1 MGSED
6 LHVFLCPPSLT
17 SNLSVAYCVEI
28 VRPDDSTGLEVGE
41 VAMKR
46 STDRILTTHTG
57 SLPRPPE
64 LAEMLVALDA
74 GQLTD
79 TAALAARTT
88 AAVKEAVEK
97 QRQAG
102 LDVINDGEMGK
113 VGYSTYVKHRLTGFG
128 GESGQVI
135 RGEAKDFPE
144 WNERGRGT
152 APAMRRPACD
162 GPIEWKDFAAVERD
176 IADLK
181 AALHDAGPVE
191 EAFMTAASPGV
202 VAHFLANSYFPS
214 RDAYLEALANVMRAE
229 YEAIANA
236 GFILQL
242 DCPEL
247 AMSRH
252 NRYVDMSTPDFVKL
266 VKQNVEVLNE
276 ATRNIAP
283 EQMRLHL
290 CWGNYEGPHHL
301 DVELKD
307 IIGAVLEARPA
318 GLSFEGAN
326 PRHEHEWVVWQDVK
340 LPDGK
345 VIIPGVIDS
354 TTNFIEHP
362 ELVAQRIEHYAG
374 AAGKENVIAGTD
386 CGFGT
391 FATTNTVDTRVA
403 WAKLK
408 ALAEGAGIASSRLW

>member
-1 MGSED
+1 
-6 LHVFLCPPSLT
+6 
-17 SNLSVAYCVEI
+17 
-28 VRPDDSTGLEVGE
+28 
-41 VAMKR
+41 
-46 STDRILTTHTG
+46 
-57 SLPRPPE
+57 
-64 LAEMLVALDA
+64 MLVAFDA
-74 GQLTD
+74 GNLSGLD
-79 TAALAARTT
+79 ALAARTT
-88 AAVKEAVEK
+88 AAVKEVVEE
-97 QRQAG
+97 QRRAG
-102 LDVINDGEMGK
+102 LNVINDGEMGK

-128 GESGQVI
+128 GQSGQVA

-152 APAMRRPACD
+152 LPVMQRPACD

-181 AALHDAGPVE
+181 GALATAGPVE

-202 VAHFLANSYFPS
+202 IAIFLANNYFPS
-214 RDAYLEALANVMRAE
+214 REAYLEALAGVMQAE
-229 YEAIANA
+229 YEAITDA
-236 GFILQL
+236 GFVLQL
-242 DCPEL
+242 DCPDL

-252 NRYVDMSTPDFVKL
+252 NRYADMSTPDFVKL
-266 VKQNVEVLNE
+266 VEQNVEVVNE

-283 EQMRLHL
+283 DQMRLHL
-290 CWGNYEGPHHL
+290 CWGNYEGPHHM

-307 IIGAVLEARPA
+307 ILAAVLKARPA

-326 PRHEHEWVVWQDVK
+326 PRHEHEWAVWKDVK

-362 ELVAQRIEHYAG
+362 ELVAQRIERYAG
-374 AAGKENVIAGTD
+374 AVGKENVIASTD

-391 FATTNTVDTRVA
+391 FATSNTVDTRVA

-408 ALAEGAGIASSRLW
+408 ALSDGAEIASSRLW

>member
-1 MGSED
+1 
-6 LHVFLCPPSLT
+6 
-17 SNLSVAYCVEI
+17 
-28 VRPDDSTGLEVGE
+28 
-41 VAMKR
+41 MKR

-57 SLPRPPE
+57 SLPRPPD
-64 LAEMLVALDA
+64 LADMLVAFDA
-74 GQLTD
+74 GNLTD
-79 TAALAARTT
+79 LDTLAARTT
-88 AAVKEAVEK
+88 AAVKEVVEE
-97 QRQAG
+97 QRKAG

-128 GESGQVI
+128 GQSGQVA

-152 APAMRRPACD
+152 LPVMQRPACD

-181 AALHDAGPVE
+181 GALGAAGPVE

-202 VAHFLANSYFPS
+202 IAIFLANNYFPS
-214 RDAYLEALANVMRAE
+214 REAYLEALAGVMQAE
-229 YEAIANA
+229 YEAITGA

-242 DCPEL
+242 DCPDL

-252 NRYVDMSTPDFVKL
+252 NRYADMSTPDFVKL
-266 VKQNVEVLNE
+266 VEQNVEVVNE

-290 CWGNYEGPHHL
+290 CWGNYEGPHHM
-301 DVELKD
+301 DVELRD
-307 IIGAVLEARPA
+307 ILAAVLKARPA

-326 PRHEHEWVVWQDVK
+326 PRHEHEWAVWKDVK

-362 ELVAQRIEHYAG
+362 ELVAQRIERYAG
-374 AAGKENVIAGTD
+374 AVGKENVIASTD

-391 FATTNTVDTRVA
+391 FATSNTVDTRVA

-408 ALAEGAGIASSRLW
+408 ALSEGAEIASSRLW